1 MPYESYPDPSALPAH
16 LDDDPVAICGL
27 PFFGF
32 VRVDFFRPVKSKDI
46 VTNRALE
53 TIPTIPYNQFKGDKK

>member
-27 PFFGF
+27 RFYGF
-32 VRVDFFRPVKSKDI
+32 VQVDRLHPVKSKDN
-46 VTNRALE
+46 VTTRALE